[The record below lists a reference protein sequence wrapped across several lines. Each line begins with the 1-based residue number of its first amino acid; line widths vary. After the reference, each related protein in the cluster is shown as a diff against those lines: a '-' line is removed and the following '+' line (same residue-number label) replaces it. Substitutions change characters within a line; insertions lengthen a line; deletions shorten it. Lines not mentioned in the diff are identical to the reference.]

1 MYYKGEATRFLPF
14 FGSKW
19 AKTRSKVVKTSFDVV
34 KTRSDVVRRR
44 SDVVN
49 FETIF
54 GKKMAD
60 LSKNQ
65 CDIGVK
71 TSFSEKN
78 TKKVVAREL

>member
-1 MYYKGEATRFLPF
+1 MRFLPF
-14 FGSKW
+14 FSPKM

-34 KTRSDVVRRR
+34 KTRSDVVQRR

-49 FETIF
+49 FEMIF
-54 GKKMAD
+54 GKKMSD

-65 CDIGVK
+65 CDIGTK
-71 TSFSEKN
+71 SSFSEKN